1 MEPDWW
7 IELESTYRE
16 RIVERKRL
24 HAFHGKTIVDSMPGS
39 ETACRELMEMVLQ
52 FLCVRYPKQ
61 FHFDEK
67 TGLFHNSILGTQSNI
82 NTVDPLM
89 FLLEHV
95 PEDFL
100 VTQEDPKTGLY
111 ILRAGV
117 SCSAVGW
124 NMAIKIGKT
133 LEEIHG
139 PVPDYKEK
147 MQFSMDRCGSF
158 IIRVSCV
165 YTIGRFFSKMPSS
178 KPIQRGSWGLEIGQ
192 PLFLQPNDPH
202 FKLREIQLPDLDM
215 NDIYLRVDWQTL
227 RRLPVSRAIVFN
239 FKALFTPV
247 NQFENEA
254 YIPRLMARILREAKP
269 SFLEYKATHHV
280 VHKLLP
286 ALEKWAEEQEG
297 KGWVPKG
304 WKERTLDEDPF
315 FPGWELQRE
324 M

>member
-1 MEPDWW
+1 MSLKKMEPDWW

-16 RIVERKRL
+16 RIAERKHL
-24 HAFHGKTIVDSMPGS
+24 YTIHGKTILDSLPGS
-39 ETACRELMEMVLQ
+39 EKACYELMEMVLQ
-52 FLCVRYPKQ
+52 FLCVRYPKL

-67 TGLFHNSILGTQSNI
+67 TGMFQNFILGSQSSI
-82 NTVDPLM
+82 KTMDPLM

-100 VTQEDPKTGLY
+100 ITQEDRNTGLY
-111 ILRAGV
+111 VLMAGV

-124 NMAIKIGKT
+124 NMATKMGKT
-133 LEEIHG
+133 LEEIHD

-147 MQFSMDRCGSF
+147 MQFSMNR
-158 IIRVSCV
+158 
-165 YTIGRFFSKMPSS
+165 YFSKMPCE
-178 KPIQRGSWGLEIGQ
+178 KPIQRGSWSLEIGQ

-202 FKLREIQLPDLDM
+202 FKLRAEQLPHLDI

-227 RRLPVSRAIVFN
+227 RRLPVSKAIVFN

-247 NQFENEA
+247 TRFETEP
-254 YIPRLMARILREAKP
+254 YIPRLLAQVLRGSKS

-286 ALEKWAEEQEG
+286 ALDKWARAQEE

-315 FPGWELQRE
+315 FPGWEFHKNN
-324 M
+324 